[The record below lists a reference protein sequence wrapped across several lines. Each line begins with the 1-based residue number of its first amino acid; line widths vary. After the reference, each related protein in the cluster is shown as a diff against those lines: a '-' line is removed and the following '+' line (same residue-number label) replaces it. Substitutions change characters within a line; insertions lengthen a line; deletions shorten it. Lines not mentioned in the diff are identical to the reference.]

1 MKIRKL
7 QSITFKDALIAFG
20 IIAAVIWM
28 VSCIVKGVTNEFPNI
43 LWYLISFLPF
53 IYYLFITPDTDNLP
67 KYTENPCVNP
77 LKENSIPISTPNT
90 VKSKNDP
97 TIDDFKDMTVED
109 FKNWKNS
116 NI

>member
-7 QSITFKDALIAFG
+7 QSISFKEALIAFG
-20 IIAAVIWM
+20 VITAVIWM

-53 IYYLFITPDTDNLP
+53 IYYLFVIPDTDKLP
-67 KYTENPCVNP
+67 KYTENPVKP
-77 LKENSIPISTPNT
+77 LKENSIPISPNT
-90 VKSKNDP
+90 VKTKNDP
-97 TIDDFKDMTVED
+97 TIDDFKDMTIED

-116 NI
+116 NR